1 MAQGHRKERADSYI
15 QRQLTLML
23 RDKVRDPRIDPL
35 TITEVSLTRDRR
47 IARVYVASYADED
60 TLKEGLAGLESAKG
74 LLRHELAQLL
84 HWPWAPEL
92 LFRVDRSWQYGEHMD
107 RLIDQV
113 RQERE
118 DEHEGTDHPG

>member
-60 TLKEGLAGLESAKG
+60 TLKEGLAGL
-74 LLRHELAQLL
+74 
-84 HWPWAPEL
+84 
-92 LFRVDRSWQYGEHMD
+92 
-107 RLIDQV
+107 
-113 RQERE
+113 
-118 DEHEGTDHPG
+118 